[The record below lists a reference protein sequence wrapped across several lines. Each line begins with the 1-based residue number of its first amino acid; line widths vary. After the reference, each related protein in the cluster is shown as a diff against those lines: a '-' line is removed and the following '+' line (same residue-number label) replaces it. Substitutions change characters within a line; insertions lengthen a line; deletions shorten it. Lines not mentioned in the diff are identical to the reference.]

1 MKKITIVASLLALSA
16 TTFAQTWNVDKAHS
30 RLSYGV
36 THLGI
41 AESEGNFKTFDAK
54 ITSSKEDLSDAV
66 IEVTADVASI
76 NTDNEM
82 RDKHLKGADFFDAEK
97 YPTLTFKS
105 TSFKKVSGKNYKV
118 TGDLTLHGVTKAVTL
133 NAVFNGTTTNP
144 MSKKTLAGFKFTGT
158 IKRSDFAI
166 AAATPAA
173 MLGDEVTITGN
184 GEFVKE

>member
-1 MKKITIVASLLALSA
+1 MSTTKWSIDPTHSEIGFKVKHMMFTNVSGKFGTYDATITTDGDNFENAAIEFSADIAS
-16 TTFAQTWNVDKAHS
+16 VDTANAD
-30 RLSYGV
+30 RDG
-36 THLGI
+36 HLR
-41 AESEGNFKTFDAK
+41 S
-54 ITSSKEDLSDAV
+54 
-66 IEVTADVASI
+66 
-76 NTDNEM
+76 
-82 RDKHLKGADFFDAEK
+82 ADFFDAEK

-144 MSKKTLAGFKFTGT
+144 MSKKTEAGFKFTGT
-158 IKRSDFAI
+158 IKRSDFGI
-166 AAATPAA
+166 AAAMPAT